1 MTVVARFKA
10 ATGMSD
16 RELASL
22 TGYARSTVHA
32 HLAGKQRLKRS
43 NDALAK
49 MQGVV
54 AERLALLATLDLTP
68 KNEAPR

>member
-1 MTVVARFKA
+1 MTVVARFKR

-22 TGYARSTVHA
+22 TGFARSTVQA
-32 HLAGKQRLKRS
+32 HLAGKQRLKLS
-43 NDALAK
+43 NDALAR

-68 KNEAPR
+68 RQDC